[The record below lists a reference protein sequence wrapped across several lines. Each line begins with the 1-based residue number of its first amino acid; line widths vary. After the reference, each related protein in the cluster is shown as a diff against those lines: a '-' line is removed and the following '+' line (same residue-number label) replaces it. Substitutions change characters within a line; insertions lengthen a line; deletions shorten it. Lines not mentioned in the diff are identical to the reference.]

1 MNLVC
6 IAEHTIDVDLLTP
19 GGWVLDAGCRNF
31 HFAHHLAERGCRV
44 LAIDADPTVTVPETI
59 EIGVDKVV
67 TKLNKPTFLN
77 RAIAA
82 ENGMRSLVMHK
93 DPQAR
98 YLAPSGFSSVG
109 GEKVEAVTVLRWLE
123 HVQWLDEV
131 AERAKTLQWDVIKL
145 DVEGSEYD
153 ILQAWPG
160 PIAKQISI
168 EFHEHVCPRP
178 PEVYEA
184 VFKHLG
190 QWYDVKQ
197 HVKDARFCCAPNW
210 WDSLIILREEFR
222 ASI

>member
-44 LAIDADPTVTVPETI
+44 LAIDADPTVEVPETI
-59 EIGVDKVV
+59 EIGTDKVV
-67 TKLNKPTFLN
+67 TKLNKPTYLN

-82 ENGMRSLVMHK
+82 ENGMRSLVMSQ

-98 YLAPSGFSSVG
+98 YLSPVGFSAVG
-109 GEKVEAVTVLRWLE
+109 GHKIKAMTVEMLMNLVDSPPW
-123 HVQWLDEV
+123 
-131 AERAKTLQWDVIKL
+131 QWDVIKL

-160 PIAKQISI
+160 PITKQISI

-184 VFKHLG
+184 IFKHLG
-190 QWYDVKQ
+190 QWYDVIQ
-197 HVKDARFCCAPNW
+197 HVKDARYTCPENY
-210 WDSLIILREEFR
+210 WDSLLVIKN
-222 ASI
+222 ASV